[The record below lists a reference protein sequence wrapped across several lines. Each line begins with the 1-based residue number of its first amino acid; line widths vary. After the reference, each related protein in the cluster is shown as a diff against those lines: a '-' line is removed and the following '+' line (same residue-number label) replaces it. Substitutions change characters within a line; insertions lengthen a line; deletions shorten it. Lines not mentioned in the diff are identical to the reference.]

1 MVDFEGGIYCRAPW
15 WIFLL
20 KIMFFFRSTFYIL
33 AIVNRPHAIFSSK
46 NSTGPLRGNQRN
58 LLPRQLGC
66 SGSADLFLSFMFG
79 RVSFNKSF
87 FYGTQSFVGHRGVR
101 SFCRANVPGV
111 LGTMGLSVPG
121 RQGQLFAQS
130 EGNPALARRI

>member
-79 RVSFNKSF
+79 RVSLNKSF
-87 FYGTQSFVGHRGVR
+87 FLSDAK
-101 SFCRANVPGV
+101 FCRAQRGTFNLPRERTRRPWDDGAIGPG
-111 LGTMGLSVPG
+111 
-121 RQGQLFAQS
+121 A
-130 EGNPALARRI
+130 ARSAIRTE